1 LRSACAVIAG
11 YLVFAVCSFALFRL
25 SGHDPY
31 ADANLSFKCVTIVCG
46 MAFALAGGYVTARLA
61 PRNPRGHGVA
71 LAALLA
77 AFAAFSIFMMPAKGH
92 AWTQIAAIFLMAP
105 AAFAGSTLVA
115 RSQARAAWIDP

>member
-25 SGHDPY
+25 AGHDPY
-31 ADANLSFKCVTIVCG
+31 ADANLSFKCVTTLCG
-46 MAFALAGGYVTARLA
+46 MAFALAGGYVTGRLA
-61 PRNPRGHGVA
+61 SQNPRGHGVA

-92 AWTQIAAIFLMAP
+92 AWTQIAAIFLMSP

-115 RSQARAAWIDP
+115 RVKARTASIER